1 MRSNK
6 YQTGKL
12 QNLDVISEFIT
23 VNDAHIF
30 KWEIQPC
37 DRDVLEL
44 IPPFQV
50 DLSLFVTRYK
60 DDTILW
66 FGFYPVQDT
75 KYTELLKYM
84 RFITINSLVSI
95 YDPNRTY
102 DCLIMIEKSVWINGV
117 DGQAQVIYPTAFKDM
132 LQ

>member
-1 MRSNK
+1 MRTNK
-6 YQTGKL
+6 YQTGQL
-12 QNLDVISEFIT
+12 HNIDTMAEFIT

-30 KWEIQPC
+30 TWEIQAC
-37 DRDVLEL
+37 DKDYQRLTA
-44 IPPFQV
+44 PFQV

-66 FGFYPVQDT
+66 FGFYPVKDT
-75 KYTELLKYM
+75 KYPDLVKYM

-95 YDPNRTY
+95 YDSNRTY

-117 DGQAQVIYPTAFKDM
+117 QENPHVMFPTAFKDM
-132 LQ
+132 VQ

>member
-30 KWEIQPC
+30 KWVIQAC

-60 DDTILW
+60 DDTIFW

-75 KYTELLKYM
+75 KYTELVKYM

>member
-12 QNLDVISEFIT
+12 QNLDVMSEFIT

-30 KWEIQPC
+30 KWEIQAC
-37 DRDVLEL
+37 DHDVMGR
-44 IPPFQV
+44 ISPIQV

-75 KYTELLKYM
+75 KYTELVKYM
-84 RFITINSLVSI
+84 RFITINSPVSI
-95 YDPNRTY
+95 YDPNRIY

-117 DGQAQVIYPTAFKDM
+117 DGHAQVIYPTAFKDI